1 MVAQIYQV
9 LVHEDFTTV
18 ELIVLLNAAE
28 ELVLSLLEADSN
40 SVREVDIDL
49 VAHVLSK
56 NSRELVESLFK
67 LAVFIG
73 VQAVLVVV
81 DVQLTLLDLDSEFLL
96 VDVGL
101 KCDSESHVRQQECAK
116 APLLDDRVRLD
127 LKPLVKLKDH

>member
-28 ELVLSLLEADSN
+28 ELVRSLLEADSN
-40 SVREVDIDL
+40 SVREVNIDL

-101 KCDSESHVRQQECAK
+101 KCDSESHVGQQECAK
-116 APLLDDRVRLD
+116 APLLDD
-127 LKPLVKLKDH
+127 